1 MAGSFPSADHGNLDS
16 LASCARTAGRRATVT
31 TTDEAIAA
39 LQVFK
44 NVILEGP
51 PGTGKSFSIAAI
63 ADAWPRLIGTNDDGE
78 RAAGNGSWA
87 VTFHPSTSYEE
98 FVEGIRYNPDP
109 SDPQDPDSKARGF
122 ELRSGVFRSWIA
134 AARAE
139 PNRDFLVLIDEV
151 NRANVSKVLGDLLL
165 GLEASKRLRHDP
177 TCTRTDKVHE
187 ACWSDGVTTQLPY
200 SNDLLGVP
208 DNLYVLGTMN
218 SSDRS
223 IAPLDAA
230 LRRRFAFVRV
240 PPLAGDHLRARLTE
254 SLPQEVGSEVIA
266 RSVNALDS
274 LNEALSGAL
283 GPNSTLGHSYLFELG
298 SASGAP
304 WFWMEVDK
312 VAVATG
318 SQLQV
323 TKEWAKRLLQAAGSS
338 ANVDARGRSVD
349 LHVHYD
355 GSTYQVR
362 LENPNHG
369 NVRFSGGA
377 PFSTMSNGVTIW
389 RPSGVDEF
397 ALEYLPSSGT
407 TKAARKAMVAD
418 YEARSDWKGQS
429 PTRSYGRFR
438 SDADD
443 RGDSREKAIWL
454 YAILPQL
461 LETVTQAFSLDLLTA
476 ESRQAWLD
484 ANLSYTV
491 AEQVAQSLDDFDAF
505 LHGHL
510 GLQISLNGH
519 GLSSGLVISEFQET
533 GQIEEA
539 EAPAGAELAPA
550 ETAE

>member
-1 MAGSFPSADHGNLDS
+1 
-16 LASCARTAGRRATVT
+16 VT
-31 TTDEAIAA
+31 TTDEAVGA

-51 PGTGKSFSIAAI
+51 PGTGKSYSIAAI
-63 ADAWPRLIGTNDDGE
+63 ASAWPRLMGTSDDGE
-78 RAAGNGSWA
+78 PAKGNGSWA

-98 FVEGIRYNPDP
+98 FVEGIRYNPHP
-109 SDPQDPDSKARGF
+109 SDPKDPDSKARGF
-122 ELRSGVFRSWIA
+122 ELRSGVFRSWIR
-134 AARAE
+134 AARAA
-139 PNRDFLVLIDEV
+139 PNRDFLVLIDEI

-177 TCTRTDKVHE
+177 TCTRTDKIHE
-187 ACWSDGVTTQLPY
+187 GCWSDGVTTQLPY

-208 DNLYVLGTMN
+208 DNLYLLGTMN

-230 LRRRFAFVRV
+230 LRRRFAFIRV
-240 PPLAGDHLRARLTE
+240 SPLSGDELKSRLTE
-254 SLPQEVGSEVIA
+254 AHPGVGTEVIE
-266 RSVNALDS
+266 RSVDALDS

-304 WFWMEVDK
+304 RYWMEVDS

-389 RPSGVDEF
+389 RPSGVDEL
-397 ALEYLPSSGT
+397 ALEYLPSSAT
-407 TKAARKAMVAD
+407 RKAARKAMVAD
-418 YEARSDWKGQS
+418 HEARSDWKGQS

-438 SDADD
+438 SDTDD
-443 RGDSREKAIWL
+443 RGDGREKAVWR

-461 LETVTQAFSLDLLTA
+461 LESVTQAFSLDLLTSA
-476 ESRQAWLD
+476 SRQTWLD
-484 ANLSYTV
+484 ANLTPTL
-491 AEQVAQSLDDFDAF
+491 AEQVAQSLGAF
-505 LHGHL
+505 ETFLNGHL
-510 GLQISLNGH
+510 GLQISLVGH
-519 GLSSGLVISEFQET
+519 GLSAALVIEELQE
-533 GQIEEA
+533 IEELA
-539 EAPAGAELAPA
+539 EVEATPA